1 MLHRIVTFV
10 KLLTYKNLTDGE
22 LRIID
27 KYEVNKDP
35 NMPRN
40 ISYVDLITTTGAEF
54 LWWYEQ

>member
-54 LWWYEQ
+54 L